1 VRENGRERNGD
12 GAVRL
17 DSTAAISLVK
27 PNGNGGGPHA
37 GPRPRYAGTPSRP
50 KKPLWRNDA
59 NDQIIGSSPEVA
71 RVRELIALYAQE
83 SDPVLICGE
92 TGAGK
97 EAVARQLHLLGPR
110 KLFPFVVRNVGRV
123 DRELAGADF
132 FGHARGAF
140 TGAVERRAGL
150 FEQAHGGS
158 LHLDEIAELPL
169 ELQANL
175 LRVIEDGV
183 VTPLGPS
190 APLTVDVRLIAATNV
205 DLAAATSGGGFRK
218 DLFYRLA
225 ALTIDLPPLRRRGDD
240 SVEIAEHL
248 IRQISLERGAAYRL
262 TNEAKGAIRRHDWPG
277 NVRELKNALRRAA
290 IHVQDGVIGA
300 DHLAIADGRSPGEL
314 PAMRAATDLLTRY
327 LTAAALEK
335 EGGVIIAAARL
346 LRMNREKCG
355 EISRKLVGDDADV
368 VRLRADLKR
377 LLGF

>member
-1 VRENGRERNGD
+1 VRENGREKNGD
-12 GAVRL
+12 GSVRM
-17 DSTAAISLVK
+17 DGSAAISLVK
-27 PNGNGGGPHA
+27 SNANGAAPHA
-37 GPRPRYAGTPSRP
+37 GLRPVYAATPQRP
-50 KKPLWRNDA
+50 KKPLWRKDA
-59 NDQIIGSSPEVA
+59 TDQIVGSSPEIA
-71 RVRELIALYAQE
+71 RVRELIALYASE
-83 SDPVLICGE
+83 ADPVLICGE

-97 EAVARQLHLLGPR
+97 EAVARQLHLAGPR
-110 KLFPFVVRNVGRV
+110 KPFPFVVRNVGRV

-150 FEQAHGGS
+150 FEQAHQGS

-190 APLTVDVRLIAATNV
+190 IPLTVDVRLIAATNI
-205 DLAAATSGGGFRK
+205 DLAAAAAGGGFRK
-218 DLFYRLA
+218 DLYYRLA

-248 IRQISLERGAAYRL
+248 VRQISLERGAAYLLANDARD
-262 TNEAKGAIRRHDWPG
+262 AIRRHDWPG
-277 NVRELKNALRRAA
+277 NVRELRNALRRAA
-290 IHVQDGVIGA
+290 IHVHDGVIA
-300 DHLAIADGRSPGEL
+300 AEHLAISDGKAPGEL

-335 EGGVIIAAARL
+335 EGGTIIAAARR

-355 EISRKLVGDDADV
+355 EISRKLEVEGADV
-368 VRLRADLKR
+368 GRLRADLKR